1 MSERSDWEIPGRA
14 VVPEWRKRRDAKRAG
29 RFVMVGLGELLP
41 ALATMKASKA
51 LRLFLAMCLQ
61 QKLRKTRDG
70 WIDIPRHDLISFD
83 LDDRNYYR
91 VVAQL
96 EMLGLIEVCRRSGK
110 RPLLRFIKRG
120 GSVIKST
127 NGESND

>member
-1 MSERSDWEIPGRA
+1 MI
-14 VVPEWRKRRDAKRAG
+14 
-29 RFVMVGLGELLP
+29 GLHQLLP
-41 ALATMKASKA
+41 ALATMKVSKA

-61 QKLRKTRDG
+61 QKWRKTRDG

-96 EMLGLIEVCRRSGK
+96 EMLGLVEVNRRQGK
-110 RPLLRFIKRG
+110 RPLLRFL
-120 GSVIKST
+120 T
-127 NGESND
+127 NGEAND